1 MNSLLARLGSKLA
14 RRLAQPRHLHGTS
27 AAAPIS
33 RLAALLRPA
42 DILLVEGTSRVSSA
56 IKFLTQSSWS
66 HAALYVGDHMASGGG
81 KPGHLFVEADMVEGV
96 RGVGFEPF
104 AGLQWR
110 ICRPVGLSARD
121 ARELTGYCISR
132 IGQRYDLRNVIDLAR
147 YLIPTPPVPLRW
159 RRRMISLGSGDP
171 TRAICSTLIAKAF
184 ESIRYPILPMVERV
198 SVDTIDCPGC
208 VAELLHIRHHSLFT
222 PRDFDMS
229 PYFEVI
235 KPTAVDFDHRVV
247 RWAQPTGDLSGASA

>member
-1 MNSLLARLGSKLA
+1 MNSLLGGLGSKLA
-14 RRLAQPRHLHGTS
+14 RRLAAPRHVHGAQ
-27 AAAPIS
+27 AATPIS
-33 RLAALLRPA
+33 RLAGLLRPA

-66 HAALYVGDHMASGGG
+66 HVALFVGDHLGASGGN
-81 KPGHLFVEADMVEGV
+81 PEHSFVEADMVEGV
-96 RGVGFEPF
+96 RSVGFAPF

-121 ARELTGYCISR
+121 AREITAYCIAR
-132 IGQRYDLRNVIDLAR
+132 IGHRYDLRNVIDLAR

-171 TRAICSTLIAKAF
+171 TRAICSTMIAKAF

-198 SVDTIDCPGC
+198 SVETIDCPGC
-208 VAELLHIRHHSLFT
+208 VAELLHIRHHSLYT

-235 KPTAVDFDHRVV
+235 KPTAVDFDYHAV
-247 RWAQPTGDLSGASA
+247 RWAQPIAQ

>member
-1 MNSLLARLGSKLA
+1 MNSLLGRLGAKLA
-14 RRLAQPRHLHGTS
+14 RKLAAPRHEHGTGS
-27 AAAPIS
+27 VTPVS
-33 RLAALLRPA
+33 RLAKLLHPG

-66 HAALYVGDHMASGGG
+66 HAALYVGEHVAAAGG
-81 KPGHLFVEADMVEGV
+81 KPEHRFVEADMLEGV
-96 RGVGFEPF
+96 RSVGLAAF

-110 ICRPVGLSARD
+110 ICRPVGLNSRD
-121 ARELTGYCISR
+121 VRELTAYCIAR
-132 IGQRYDLRNVIDLAR
+132 IGHRYDLRNVIDLAR

-198 SVDTIDCPGC
+198 SVATIDCPGC

-235 KPTAVDFDHRVV
+235 KPTAVEFDFHAL
-247 RWAQPTGDLSGASA
+247 RWAQPETGTFSG